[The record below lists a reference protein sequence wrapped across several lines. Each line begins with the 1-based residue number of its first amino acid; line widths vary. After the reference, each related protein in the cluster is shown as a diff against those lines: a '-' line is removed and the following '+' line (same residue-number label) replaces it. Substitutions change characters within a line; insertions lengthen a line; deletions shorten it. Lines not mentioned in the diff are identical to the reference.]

1 MNRLLLT
8 PFGLK
13 WNPFNT
19 ELPTEALYL
28 SPKINDFFWRIEQ
41 VHVRE
46 GGFALIQGDPG
57 TGKSVALRALA
68 ERLERQTDLTVGIL
82 NHPRATSGISTAN
95 WPRSS
100 ASCSNPATAGADSRS
115 CGSAGS
121 VTSKPPGPAVVCS
134 LMRPRK

>member
-57 TGKSVALRALA
+57 TGKSIVDP
-68 ERLERQTDLTVGIL
+68 EIKTV
-82 NHPRATSGISTAN
+82 
-95 WPRSS
+95 
-100 ASCSNPATAGADSRS
+100 
-115 CGSAGS
+115 
-121 VTSKPPGPAVVCS
+121 VYAVRCH
-134 LMRPRK
+134 KG

>member
-8 PFGLK
+8 PVWFEMESLQYRITHRS
-13 WNPFNT
+13 P
-19 ELPTEALYL
+19 L
-28 SPKINDFFWRIEQ
+28 SIPPKINDFFWRIEQ

-82 NHPRATSGISTAN
+82 NHPPEQPRGISTAN

-100 ASCSNPATAGADSRS
+100 ASCSNPCNRWGRIQDPAGALDQSPRS
-115 CGSAGS
+115 HPDPLLSAH
-121 VTSKPPGPAVVCS
+121 
-134 LMRPRK
+134 

>member
-19 ELPTEALYL
+19 ELPTKPSIYP
-28 SPKINDFFWRIEQ
+28 PKINDFFWRIEQ

-68 ERLERQTDLTVGIL
+68 ERLERILPLHLSSGQDLPWGWADMIVADTLLRARRVR
-82 NHPRATSGISTAN
+82 PRLIPKIPDA
-95 WPRSS
+95 P
-100 ASCSNPATAGADSRS
+100 
-115 CGSAGS
+115 SAGT
-121 VTSKPPGPAVVCS
+121 VAATGLPPAY
-134 LMRPRK
+134 LE